1 MMDFNL
7 DNITRKNIKDLVPY
21 SSARSEFE
29 GKSQIFLDANEN
41 SLGSVLDKN
50 FHRYPDPLQKELKKK
65 ISRLKK
71 VPVENIF
78 IGNGSDEAIDL
89 LIRAFCEP
97 RRDNILVF
105 PPTYG
110 MYEVCA
116 AINNVAAQKI
126 LLTEDFQ
133 LNTDNIQASL
143 NENSKLAFVCSPNN
157 PTGNLMSRES
167 IEWLLQNFKGLVIID
182 EAYFDFAET
191 TSWLSDLHAYPNL
204 VVMQTLSKAWGLAAL
219 RLGTAFASKEI
230 IHILNKIKP
239 PYNISGITQQVALDA
254 LDNEELKDEKLRII
268 SNERRKL
275 EEAFT
280 TLACIKKVYPSD
292 ANFLLVKTTDASGL
306 YNFLVTQNIVV
317 RNRSSQPL

>member
-1 MMDFNL
+1 MKDFNL
-7 DNITRKNIKDLVPY
+7 DNITRENIKDLVPY

-29 GKSQIFLDANEN
+29 GKAQIFLDANEN

-65 ISRLKK
+65 ISQLKK

-97 RRDNILVF
+97 GADNILVF

-133 LNTDNIQASL
+133 LQI
-143 NENSKLAFVCSPNN
+143 
-157 PTGNLMSRES
+157 GR
-167 IEWLLQNFKGLVIID
+167 
-182 EAYFDFAET
+182 
-191 TSWLSDLHAYPNL
+191 
-204 VVMQTLSKAWGLAAL
+204 
-219 RLGTAFASKEI
+219 
-230 IHILNKIKP
+230 
-239 PYNISGITQQVALDA
+239 
-254 LDNEELKDEKLRII
+254 
-268 SNERRKL
+268 
-275 EEAFT
+275 
-280 TLACIKKVYPSD
+280 
-292 ANFLLVKTTDASGL
+292 
-306 YNFLVTQNIVV
+306 
-317 RNRSSQPL
+317 